1 MNKNQS
7 KEWNYHP
14 DLPLADPS
22 PFTHLNEPIFLL
34 KWFYKNW
41 LSLSE
46 RVLMVIVATALWF
59 FVYPSLEEA
68 KTFHYSWI
76 LKTYFINLTLM
87 ALVAGSLHYLL
98 YIRKSQGNKLKFD
111 KRDLTKKNKNF
122 LFSDQVKDNM
132 FWSLTSGVFCGYSFS
147 CNNDLVNG

>member
-1 MNKNQS
+1 MDENKS

-46 RVLMVIVATALWF
+46 RVLMVIAATALWF
-59 FVYPSLEEA
+59 FVYPSLEDA
-68 KTFHYSWI
+68 KTFHYGWI

-87 ALVAGSLHYLL
+87 VLVAGSLHYFL
-98 YIRKSQGNKLKFD
+98 YIRKNQGNELKFD
-111 KRDLTKKNKNF
+111 KRDLTKNNKNF
-122 LFSDQVKDNM
+122 LIHYTNFLN
-132 FWSLTSGVFCGYSFS
+132 
-147 CNNDLVNG
+147 

>member
-1 MNKNQS
+1 MDKFKS

-22 PFTHLNEPIFLL
+22 PFTHLNDPIFLL

-59 FVYPSLEEA
+59 FVYPSLEDA
-68 KTFHYSWI
+68 KTFHYGWI
-76 LKTYFINLTLM
+76 LKTYFIKKRQMKICQFIIVKHKIIISQMYLT
-87 ALVAGSLHYLL
+87 ASL
-98 YIRKSQGNKLKFD
+98 
-111 KRDLTKKNKNF
+111 
-122 LFSDQVKDNM
+122 
-132 FWSLTSGVFCGYSFS
+132 
-147 CNNDLVNG
+147 LVNLNLRF